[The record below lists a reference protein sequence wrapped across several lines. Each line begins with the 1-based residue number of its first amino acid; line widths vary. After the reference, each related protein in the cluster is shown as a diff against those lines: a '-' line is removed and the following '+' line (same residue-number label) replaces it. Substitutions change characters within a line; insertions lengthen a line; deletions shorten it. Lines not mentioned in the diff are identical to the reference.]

1 MMNAAVAKRYGQA
14 LLQIGQEKDSIDR
27 YQEDLKLVV
36 DTIENSAELK
46 DVLTSQTVSIDE
58 KKNIVKQI
66 FADKVDAMV
75 LNLLF
80 VVVDKNREESIA
92 DIYSVFCALAD
103 EVRNIAY
110 ADVVSA
116 YPLTEEQE
124 TALSAQLANMSGKT
138 VKLNVSVDASLLA
151 GLVVTFGDKVYD
163 GTVGARLA
171 GMKNKLHEVQ
181 F

>member
-14 LLQIGQEKDSIDR
+14 LLQIGQEKNSIDR

-36 DTIENSAELK
+36 DTMENSAELK

-151 GLVVTFGDKVYD
+151 GMVVTFGDKVYD

>member
-14 LLQIGQEKDSIDR
+14 LLQIGQGKDSIDR

-66 FADKVDAMV
+66 FADKIDTMV

-80 VVVDKNREESIA
+80 VVVDKNREESID
-92 DIYSVFCALAD
+92 DIYNVFCALAD

>member
-1 MMNAAVAKRYGQA
+1 MMNTAVAKRYGQA
-14 LLQIGQEKDSIDR
+14 LLQIGQEKNCIDQ
-27 YQEDLKLVV
+27 YQEELKVVV
-36 DTIENSAELK
+36 DTINNSAELK
-46 DVLTSQTVSIDE
+46 DILISQTVSSD
-58 KKNIVKQI
+58 KKKEIVKQL
-66 FADKVDAMV
+66 FASQVDGNIM
-75 LNLLF
+75 NLLY
-80 VVVDKNREESIA
+80 VVIEKNREEYLPA
-92 DIYSVFCALAD
+92 IYETFCAYAD
-103 EVRNIAY
+103 EVRNIAF

-124 TALSAQLANMSGKT
+124 TALSAQLAKLSGKT

-151 GLVVTFGDKVYD
+151 GMIVTFGDKVYD

>member
-1 MMNAAVAKRYGQA
+1 MINSAVAKRYGQA
-14 LLQIGQEKDSIDR
+14 LLQIGQEQNKIDKF
-27 YQEDLKLVV
+27 QEDLKVVV
-36 DTIENSAELK
+36 DTIENNAELN
-46 DVLTSQTVSIDE
+46 DVLISQTISND
-58 KKNIVKQI
+58 KKKEIVKGL
-66 FADKVDAMV
+66 FAAHVDANI

-80 VVVDKNREESIA
+80 VVIDKTREEFIA
-92 DIYSVFCALAD
+92 DIYASYCAYAD

-116 YPLTEEQE
+116 YPLTAEQE
-124 TALSAQLANMSGKT
+124 SALSAQLASMSGKT

-151 GLVVTFGDKVYD
+151 GMIVTFGDKVYD

>member
-14 LLQIGQEKDSIDR
+14 LLQIGQEKNCIDQ
-27 YQEDLKLVV
+27 YQEELKVVV
-36 DTIENSAELK
+36 DTIDNNAELK
-46 DVLTSQTVSIDE
+46 GILISQTVSSD
-58 KKNIVKQI
+58 KKKEIVKQL
-66 FADKVDAMV
+66 FASQVDKNV
-75 LNLLF
+75 LNLLN
-80 VVVDKNREESIA
+80 VVIDKKREEYLA
-92 DIYSVFCALAD
+92 AIYDVFCAYAD

-116 YPLTEEQE
+116 YPLTEDQE
-124 TALSAQLANMSGKT
+124 TALSAQLAKMSGKT
-138 VKLNVSVDASLLA
+138 VKLNVSVDESLLA
-151 GLVVTFGDKVYD
+151 GMIVTFGDKVYD

>member
-1 MMNAAVAKRYGQA
+1 
-14 LLQIGQEKDSIDR
+14 
-27 YQEDLKLVV
+27 
-36 DTIENSAELK
+36 
-46 DVLTSQTVSIDE
+46 
-58 KKNIVKQI
+58 
-66 FADKVDAMV
+66 MV
-75 LNLLF
+75 LNLMY
-80 VVVDKNREESIA
+80 VVVDKNREENIA

-124 TALSAQLANMSGKT
+124 TALSAQLAKMSGKT

-151 GLVVTFGDKVYD
+151 GMVVTFGDKVYD

>member
-1 MMNAAVAKRYGQA
+1 MINSAVAKRYGQA
-14 LLQIGQEKDSIDR
+14 LLQIGQEQNKIDKF
-27 YQEDLKLVV
+27 QEDLKMVV
-36 DTIENSAELK
+36 DTIENNAELK
-46 DVLTSQTVSIDE
+46 DVLISQTVSND
-58 KKNIVKQI
+58 KKKEIVKGL
-66 FADKVDAMV
+66 FAAHVEAII
-75 LNLLF
+75 LNLLC
-80 VVVDKNREESIA
+80 VVIDKTREEFIA
-92 DIYSVFCALAD
+92 DIYTAYCAYAD

-124 TALSAQLANMSGKT
+124 TALSAQLAKLSGKT

-151 GLVVTFGDKVYD
+151 GMVVTFGDKVYD

>member
-1 MMNAAVAKRYGQA
+1 MINAAVAKRYGQA
-14 LLQIGQEKDSIDR
+14 LLQIGQEQNSIDR

-46 DVLTSQTVSIDE
+46 DLLISQTVSVDA
-58 KKNIVKQI
+58 KKTIVKQI
-66 FADKVDAMV
+66 FADKVDANIV
-75 LNLLF
+75 NLLC
-80 VVVDKNREESIA
+80 VVVDKNRGEFVA
-92 DIYSVFCALAD
+92 DIYNVYCALAD

-116 YPLTEEQE
+116 YPLTEAQE
-124 TALSAQLANMSGKT
+124 SELSAQLAKMSGKT

-151 GLVVTFGDKVYD
+151 GMVVTFGDKVYD

>member
-80 VVVDKNREESIA
+80 VVVDKNREESID
-92 DIYSVFCALAD
+92 DIYNVFCALAD

-151 GLVVTFGDKVYD
+151 GMVVTFGDKVYD

>member
-14 LLQIGQEKDSIDR
+14 LLQIGQEKNSIDR

-151 GLVVTFGDKVYD
+151 GMVVTFGDKVYD

>member
-1 MMNAAVAKRYGQA
+1 MINAAVAKRYGQA

-46 DVLTSQTVSIDE
+46 DVLIGQTVSVDG
-58 KKNIVKQI
+58 KKTIVKQI
-66 FADKVDAMV
+66 FADKVDANIV
-75 LNLLF
+75 NLLC
-80 VVVDKNREESIA
+80 VVVDKNREEFIA
-92 DIYSVFCALAD
+92 DIYSVYCTLAD

-116 YPLTEEQE
+116 YPLTADQE
-124 TALSAQLANMSGKT
+124 TALSEQLAKMSGKT

-151 GLVVTFGDKVYD
+151 GMVVTFGDKVYD

>member
-1 MMNAAVAKRYGQA
+1 MINAAVAKRYGQA
-14 LLQIGQEKDSIDR
+14 LLQIGQEKNSIDR

-46 DVLTSQTVSIDE
+46 DVLIGQTVSVDE
-58 KKNIVKQI
+58 KKTIVKQI
-66 FADKVDAMV
+66 FADKVDANIV
-75 LNLLF
+75 NLLC
-80 VVVDKNREESIA
+80 VVVDKNREEFIA
-92 DIYSVFCALAD
+92 DIYSVYCTLAD

-151 GLVVTFGDKVYD
+151 GMVVTFGDKVYD

>member
-1 MMNAAVAKRYGQA
+1 MINAAVAKRYGQA

-46 DVLTSQTVSIDE
+46 DVLIGQTVSVDE
-58 KKNIVKQI
+58 KKTIVKQI
-66 FADKVDAMV
+66 FADKVDANIV
-75 LNLLF
+75 NLLC
-80 VVVDKNREESIA
+80 VVVDKNREEFIA
-92 DIYSVFCALAD
+92 DIYSVYCTLAD

-151 GLVVTFGDKVYD
+151 GMVVTFGDKVYD

>member
-14 LLQIGQEKDSIDR
+14 LLQIGQEKNSIDR

-36 DTIENSAELK
+36 DTMENSAELK

-80 VVVDKNREESIA
+80 VVVDKNREESID
-92 DIYSVFCALAD
+92 DIYNVFCALAD

>member
-151 GLVVTFGDKVYD
+151 GMVVTFGDKVYD

>member
-14 LLQIGQEKDSIDR
+14 LLQIGQEKNSIDR

-36 DTIENSAELK
+36 DTMENSAELK

>member
-1 MMNAAVAKRYGQA
+1 MMNTAVAKRYGQA
-14 LLQIGQEKDSIDR
+14 LLQIGQEKNAIDQ
-27 YQEDLKLVV
+27 YQDELKLVV
-36 DTIENSAELK
+36 DTIDNNAELK
-46 DVLTSQTVSIDE
+46 EILISQTVSSDKKKAIVKDLFGAQTD
-58 KKNIVKQI
+58 KNI
-66 FADKVDAMV
+66 M
-75 LNLLF
+75 NLLY
-80 VVVDKNREESIA
+80 VVIDKNREEYLASI
-92 DIYSVFCALAD
+92 YETYCAYAD
-103 EVRNIAY
+103 EVRNIAF

-124 TALSAQLANMSGKT
+124 TALSAQLAKLSGKT

-151 GLVVTFGDKVYD
+151 GMVVTFGDKVYD

>member
-1 MMNAAVAKRYGQA
+1 MINAAVAKRYGQA

-36 DTIENSAELK
+36 DTMENSAELK
-46 DVLTSQTVSIDE
+46 EFLISQTVSVDE
-58 KKNIVKQI
+58 KKNIVKQV
-66 FADKVDAMV
+66 FTDKVDANIV
-75 LNLLF
+75 NLLC
-80 VVVDKNREESIA
+80 VVIDKNREAFIA

-116 YPLTEEQE
+116 YPLTDEQE
-124 TALSAQLANMSGKT
+124 TALSAQLAKMSGKT

-151 GLVVTFGDKVYD
+151 GMVVTFGDKVYD

>member
-66 FADKVDAMV
+66 FADKIDTMV

-80 VVVDKNREESIA
+80 VVVDKNREESID
-92 DIYSVFCALAD
+92 DIYNVFCALAD

-151 GLVVTFGDKVYD
+151 GMVVTFGDKVYD